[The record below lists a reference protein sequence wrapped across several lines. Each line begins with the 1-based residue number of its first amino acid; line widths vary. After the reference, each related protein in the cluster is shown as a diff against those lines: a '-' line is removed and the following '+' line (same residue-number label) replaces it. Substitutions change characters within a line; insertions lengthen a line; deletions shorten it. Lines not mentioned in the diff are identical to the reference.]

1 MSRYSDNVL
10 ALRGGE
16 WVNVR
21 GVMRW
26 TGPRPADEPDH
37 QPSRPPAKC
46 GTESGYTRHVRKG
59 EKTCDDCKRAK
70 REAYHRSKKEAA
82 A

>member
-1 MSRYSDNVL
+1 MRRGLVL
-10 ALRGGE
+10 VWEGR
-16 WVNVR
+16 
-21 GVMRW
+21 
-26 TGPRPADEPDH
+26 RPEDEPTD
-37 QPSRPPAKC
+37 QPRRQRVAQC

-70 REAYHRSKKEAA
+70 REAYYRSKKEAA